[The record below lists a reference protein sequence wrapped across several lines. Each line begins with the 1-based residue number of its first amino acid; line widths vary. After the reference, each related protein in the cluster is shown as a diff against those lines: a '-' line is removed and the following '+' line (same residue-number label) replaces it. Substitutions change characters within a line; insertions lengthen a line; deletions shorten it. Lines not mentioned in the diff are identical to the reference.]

1 MLPPFLD
8 RFFGPSGPWS
18 HERELES
25 IRRDVELLLST
36 QSPAPPASQAAAGRS
51 VDATAARR
59 AERSV
64 RRFGVASWS
73 SLIGVAGFEG
83 NGEKKEMVERAVRA
97 ALDAFEPRLRDVRVS
112 VDAEPARREIRID
125 IRGTMVADPR
135 RAIELET
142 VIRDRQGRELA
153 VRCASQT

>member
-1 MLPPFLD
+1 MLPPLLD
-8 RFFGPSGPWS
+8 RFFGPSGSWS
-18 HERELES
+18 YERELES

-36 QSPAPPASQAAAGRS
+36 QSPAPPASQAAVGRS
-51 VDATAARR
+51 VDAAAARR

-64 RRFGVASWS
+64 RRYGVASWG

-83 NGEKKEMVERAVRA
+83 NGEKKEMVEKAVRW
-97 ALDAFEPRLRDVRVS
+97 ALDAFEPRLRDVRVT
-112 VDAEPARREIRID
+112 VDAEPTRREIRID
-125 IRGTMVADPR
+125 IRATLALDPR

-153 VRCASQT
+153 VRYTPQS